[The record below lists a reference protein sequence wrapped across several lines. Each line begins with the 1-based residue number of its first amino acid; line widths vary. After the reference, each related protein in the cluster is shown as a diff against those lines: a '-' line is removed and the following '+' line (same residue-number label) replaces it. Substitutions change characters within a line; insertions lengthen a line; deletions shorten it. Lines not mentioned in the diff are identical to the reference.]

1 MIRNYLKI
9 GYRSIL
15 KHKQSS
21 LINSIGLG
29 IAFST
34 CLVLFTFLD
43 RLYNMDKC
51 HENSDRIFMVESVI
65 ENDGKERIFGN
76 TPFALATSA
85 KSDVPEVEDAIRM
98 QYSSADFRYQDK
110 VFSESVIFADDGFM
124 EMFTFNLLSGTK
136 DFLKDR
142 DKIGLSKTIAKKYFG
157 EEEALGKQISMFF
170 SMNGREYKETYF
182 VGAVADDFD
191 YMTTIRFNILIPFE
205 SRRNLGLTDDGD
217 WVNLTN
223 ATFVLLQNPGQALQV
238 TDQLNT
244 YTKVQNEA
252 APDRKISHFLLD
264 PLPKT
269 ALNAHGKEAMIVYNA
284 PLFAQILLT
293 TIAIFILILA
303 VFNYVNISIVSA
315 TSRLKEIGLR
325 KTIGGSRK
333 QIVFQFIFENSLL
346 CFLAFVF
353 GYILTV
359 GFTLPG
365 FNSVLGVVSPLE
377 LDMTN
382 PRLWMYTT
390 LLFLLVSFGSAAYP
404 AFFISAFR
412 PVHIFK
418 GDLKLTSK
426 NYFTKTLL
434 TVQLIISFI
443 TISLGVVFVLNNKY
457 IEKRDWGYNK
467 EQTII
472 VPLADNKQ
480 YTKLKD
486 ALTQNPNVKTI
497 SGSKGHM
504 GYWTEEDAVEY
515 ESEQYVSKKILAGY
529 QYLDVLG
536 FRLKEGRFFENNSK
550 TDQNESLVVNESFV
564 NRLGLQNPIG
574 ARLILDNHAHYIVGV
589 TKDFHFMNFGH
600 KIEPLIFKITSEEDF
615 SYLAIRTEVGKA
627 VITEQFVESTWKTM
641 FPDNMYDGFFQN
653 ATFDYHYKE
662 NKGIS
667 NLMMA
672 IAGLA
677 ILISCMG
684 LFGLVSLFISKKMK
698 EFSIRK
704 VMGASVK
711 EISLQISKGFLWV
724 IIAACI
730 IGAPL
735 AYLMTESTISSI
747 YTYHV
752 PMNALPFIFTAIILI
767 LTAIVT
773 VFSQIIKAIRIN
785 PAQQLRDE

>member
-65 ENDGKERIFGN
+65 ENDGQERIFGN
-76 TPFALATSA
+76 TPFALSTSA
-85 KSDVPEVEDAIRM
+85 KADIPEVEDAIRM
-98 QYSSADFRYQDK
+98 QYTSADFRYKDK
-110 VFSESVIFADDGFM
+110 VFNESVIFADDGFM
-124 EMFTFNLLSGTK
+124 EMFTFNLLSGTL
-136 DFLKDR
+136 DVLKEN
-142 DKIGLSKTIAKKYFG
+142 KIALSKSMALKYFG
-157 EEEALGKQISMFF
+157 EEDALGKQVSMLF
-170 SMNGREYKETYF
+170 SMNGKEYKETFF
-182 VGAVADDFD
+182 VGAVADEFD
-191 YMTTIRFNILIPFE
+191 YMSTIRFNALIPFE
-205 SRRNLGLTDDGD
+205 SRRNLGFTDDGD

-223 ATFVLLQNPGQALQV
+223 ATFILLQNSEQV
-238 TDQLNT
+238 QHVTNQLNA
-244 YTKVQNEA
+244 YTKIQNEA
-252 APDRKISHFLLD
+252 NPDRKITHFLLD

-284 PLFAQILLT
+284 PLFARILLT
-293 TIAIFILILA
+293 TIAVFILILA
-303 VFNYVNISIVSA
+303 VFNYINISVVSA

-333 QIVFQFIFENSLL
+333 QIIVQFIFENTLL

-353 GYILTV
+353 GYMLTV

-365 FNSVLGVVSPLE
+365 FNSILGVVSPLI
-377 LDMTN
+377 LDFGN
-382 PRLWMYTT
+382 PRLWIYITA
-390 LLFLLVSFGSAAYP
+390 LFLLVSFGSAAYP

-418 GDLKLTSK
+418 GDLKLTNK
-426 NYFTKTLL
+426 NYFTKSLL
-434 TVQLIISFI
+434 AVQLIISFI
-443 TISLGVVFVLNNKY
+443 TISLGVVFVLNNNY

-472 VPLADNKQ
+472 VPLAYNDQ
-480 YTKLKD
+480 YTELKD
-486 ALTQNPNVKTI
+486 AFNQNPDIKII

-515 ESEQYVSKKILAGY
+515 ESEQYVSKKIMAGY
-529 QYLDVLG
+529 EYLDVLG
-536 FRLKEGRFFENNSK
+536 FRLKDGRFFENNST
-550 TDQNESLVVNESFV
+550 TDLSESLVVNEAFV
-564 NRLGLQNPIG
+564 NKLELDDPIG
-574 ARLILDNHAHYIVGV
+574 ARIILDEKAHYIIGV
-589 TKDFHFMNFGH
+589 TEDFHYMHFRH
-600 KIEPLIFKITSEEDF
+600 KIGPLMFKVTDEKNF
-615 SYLAIRTEVGKA
+615 NHFAIRTAAGKA
-627 VITEQFVESTWKTM
+627 IVTEEFVQATWKNM
-641 FPDNMYDGFFQN
+641 FPDNMYEGFFQN
-653 ATFDYHYKE
+653 ETFDHYYKE

-704 VMGASVK
+704 VMGASIN
-711 EISLQISKGFLWV
+711 EISLQISKGFIWV
-724 IIAACI
+724 IFISCI
-730 IGAPL
+730 VGAPL
-735 AYLMTESTISSI
+735 AFFLTESTITSLYS
-747 YTYHV
+747 YHV
-752 PMNALPFIFTAIILI
+752 PMNGIPFIFTAIILI
-767 LTAIVT
+767 LTAIAT
-773 VFSQIIKAIRIN
+773 VSSQIMRAIRIN
-785 PAQQLRDE
+785 PAQQLREE